1 MNKKIRAKVK
11 KFYEKPIKNQAIN
24 ILKEDIDILPAL
36 IQDYFQKVNLIGK
49 GRIKRMRLSQ
59 NGYFKLKPDSKWK
72 PFNAEQY
79 VNTEDWSFLW
89 YAKIKMIPLV
99 NFHVVDEFIEGR
111 GALKAR
117 LFNLITV
124 VDEDGEKLDQ
134 GEFLRFI
141 SEAPWYPSF
150 YLNEK
155 IVWNTLDERTLELTI
170 KKNHNQISSK
180 ILFDNLGFIEEVT
193 AKRYYTNQNNITLED
208 WHGFYEG
215 YKEFNGILI
224 PTDFKV
230 CWHLE
235 SGNYCYIKGKILNI
249 EFN

>member
-1 MNKKIRAKVK
+1 MKKKIQDKVK
-11 KFYEKPIKNQAIN
+11 KFYKNSIKYRDDKV
-24 ILKEDIDILPAL
+24 LKKDLDKLPRL
-36 IQDYFQKVNLIGK
+36 IQDYFRKINLIGK
-49 GRIKRMRLSQ
+49 ERIKRVRLSQ
-59 NGYFKLKPDSKWK
+59 KGLFKLKPDSKWK
-72 PFNAEQY
+72 PFSAEQY

-99 NFHVVDEFIEGR
+99 NFHVVDEFIEGK
-111 GALKAR
+111 GALKAK

-124 VDEDGEKLDQ
+124 VDEEGEKLDQ

-155 IVWNTLDERTLELTI
+155 IVWNKIDETTMELTI
-170 KKNHNQISSK
+170 TMKQNQISGK
-180 ILFDNLGFIEEVT
+180 ILFDNLGFIKEVT
-193 AKRYYTNQNNITLED
+193 AKRYYTNQNNITFED